1 MTMKVFELVEALK
14 DLPDPNAI
22 VVVAQSSIPGRDWLA
37 ATGVIER
44 KIQLS
49 KENPDVA
56 LPGKD
61 PGVEIV

>member
-1 MTMKVFELVEALK
+1 MTMKVFELVEVLK

-22 VVVAQSSIPGRDWLA
+22 VVVAQSGIPGRDWLV

-49 KENPDVA
+49 KQNPDVA
-56 LPGKD
+56 VPGKD

>member
-22 VVVAQSSIPGRDWLA
+22 VVVAQSSILGRDWLV

-49 KENPDVA
+49 KENPEIA

-61 PGVEIV
+61 PGVEII